1 MDTVEEVRERLNARK
16 GDWPAICEA
25 TGLKYDWMTK
35 FAQGRI
41 AMPGFGSISK
51 LKQHLDQTETPPAN
65 DDDQAKA
72 A

>member
-41 AMPGFGSISK
+41 SMPGFGAISK
-51 LKQHLDQTETPPAN
+51 LKAHLDETDTRGRVESEQP
-65 DDDQAKA
+65 KA